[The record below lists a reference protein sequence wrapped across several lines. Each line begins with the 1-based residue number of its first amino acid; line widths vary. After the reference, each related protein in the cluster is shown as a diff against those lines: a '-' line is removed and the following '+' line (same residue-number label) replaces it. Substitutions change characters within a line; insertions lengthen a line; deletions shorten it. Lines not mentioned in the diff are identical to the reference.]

1 MIILNTVLAIFIVL
15 ELFNLLALYLNP
27 SMKQM
32 NAVGVF
38 NVWEKSKKDSET
50 HSLIS
55 YLVYWVA
62 GTKLI
67 IVSLLTV
74 VLLLADPTL
83 KIIAV
88 GVLALTITSFYWKMY
103 PIVKNLDRDNHLA
116 PRGYHKTLSI
126 IIAVITIALSLSAL
140 FAYISLG

>member
-1 MIILNTVLAIFIVL
+1 
-15 ELFNLLALYLNP
+15 
-27 SMKQM
+27 MKQM

-38 NVWEKSKKDSET
+38 NVWEKSKKDPET

-67 IVSLLTV
+67 IVSLLSV
-74 VLLLADPTL
+74 ILMLGDPTI
-83 KIIAV
+83 KIIGV
-88 GVLALTITSFYWKMY
+88 FVLALTITSFYWKMY
-103 PIVKNLDRDNHLA
+103 PIVKSLDRNNHLA
-116 PRGYHKTLSI
+116 PHGYHKTLSI

-140 FAYISLG
+140 YAYISLG